1 LSSYTGFIVSSD
13 KLTRQQVE
21 FVLRRAAEIDT
32 HDPGTHDRGREGAAT
47 DGLSVNELLRLGE
60 EAGLSGGS
68 VSRALTELRRGV
80 SIEPEESGVVA
91 HALGGSRII
100 VSRVV
105 PAPVE
110 TVRRAVD
117 RFLRDQLMTIRRH
130 HGARIEWERAQGI
143 WPGLVRSL
151 DFSKRYAF
159 SLVTRVETIVAEE
172 ETVETDEF
180 AEAFGGPGKANGVRD
195 TSVTFN
201 IDLADM
207 RRERLAQMGIRSAL
221 AFALVGLGGTMMFPG
236 FGVPDLVA
244 LASGGVAAGG
254 IFALDRKRYLES
266 RSRVALAPE
275 RFLDL
280 LTQRQTTRRS
290 LKPLDPAE

>member
-1 LSSYTGFIVSSD
+1 LRTSRIADLSRYNREAVPSD
-13 KLTRQQVE
+13 KLTRQQVD

-32 HDPGTHDRGREGAAT
+32 RESAARDEGPE
-47 DGLSVNELLRLGE
+47 DGLTALEVIRLGE
-60 EAGLSGGS
+60 EVGLRGGA
-68 VSRALTELRRGV
+68 VSQALTELRRGV
-80 SIEPEESGVVA
+80 SIEPEEDGVVA
-91 HALGGSRII
+91 HALGASRIV

-105 PAPVE
+105 PAPVD

-117 RFLRDQLMTIRRH
+117 RFLREQLMTVRRH
-130 HGARIEWERAQGI
+130 HGARVEWERAQGI

-159 SLVTRVETIVAEE
+159 SLVSRVETVVAEE
-172 ETVETDEF
+172 LSADD
-180 AEAFGGPGKANGVRD
+180 AEGPD

-201 IDLADM
+201 IDLGDM
-207 RRERLAQMGIRSAL
+207 RRERFTQMGLRAAM
-221 AFALVGLGGTMMFPG
+221 AFALVGLGGAAMLPG

-280 LTQRQTTRRS
+280 LTQRQSRRS
-290 LKPLDPAE
+290 LRSPDD

>member
-1 LSSYTGFIVSSD
+1 VSSD
-13 KLTRQQVE
+13 KLTRQQVD

-32 HDPGTHDRGREGAAT
+32 HEPSSLARSAADAN
-47 DGLSVNELLRLGE
+47 DGLTVLEVLRLGE
-60 EAGLSGGS
+60 EAGLESGS
-68 VSRALTELRRGV
+68 VSRALVELRRGV
-80 SIEPEESGVVA
+80 PIEPEEKGVVA
-91 HALGGSRII
+91 SALGGSRII

-117 RFLRDQLMTIRRH
+117 RFLREQLMTIRRH

-143 WPGLVRSL
+143 WPGLARSL

-159 SLVTRVETIVAEE
+159 SLVSRVETVVAEE
-172 ETVETDEF
+172 EGV
-180 AEAFGGPGKANGVRD
+180 GGLD

-207 RRERLAQMGIRSAL
+207 RRERLAQMSLRSAL
-221 AFALVGLGGTMMFPG
+221 AFALIGLGGAAMFPG

-280 LTQRQTTRRS
+280 LAQRHPRRS
-290 LKPLDPAE
+290 LTPEE

>member
-1 LSSYTGFIVSSD
+1 VSSD
-13 KLTRQQVE
+13 KLTRQQVD

-32 HDPGTHDRGREGAAT
+32 REITTAGHGASDA
-47 DGLSVNELLRLGE
+47 LSVIEVMRLGE
-60 EAGLSGGS
+60 EAGLRGLS
-68 VSRALTELRRGV
+68 VSQALTELRRGV
-80 SIEPEESGVVA
+80 IIEPEESGVVA
-91 HALGGSRII
+91 QALGASHIV

-117 RFLRDQLMTIRRH
+117 RFLREQLMTVRRH

-159 SLVTRVETIVAEE
+159 SLVSRVETVVA
-172 ETVETDEF
+172 
-180 AEAFGGPGKANGVRD
+180 AEDNGGPEGPD

-201 IDLADM
+201 IDLGDM
-207 RRERLAQMGIRSAL
+207 RRERLTQMGLRSAM
-221 AFALVGLGGTMMFPG
+221 AFALVGLGGAAMFPG

-266 RSRVALAPE
+266 RGRVALAPE

-280 LTQRQTTRRS
+280 LTQRQPRRE
-290 LKPLDPAE
+290 LKPSDDAA

>member
-1 LSSYTGFIVSSD
+1 MPSD

-21 FVLRRAAEIDT
+21 FVLRRAAEIET
-32 HDPGTHDRGREGAAT
+32 HRPASPERGHGESDDGP
-47 DGLSVNELLRLGE
+47 DGLSVTDLIKLGE
-60 EAGLSGGS
+60 EAGLRGGS
-68 VSRALTELRRGV
+68 LSQAISELRRGV

-91 HALGGSRII
+91 QALGASRII

-117 RFLRDQLMTIRRH
+117 RFLREQLMTVRRH

-159 SLVTRVETIVAEE
+159 SLVSRVETVVAEE
-172 ETVETDEF
+172 GDASF
-180 AEAFGGPGKANGVRD
+180 DGGAPE

-207 RRERLAQMGIRSAL
+207 RRERLTQMGLRSAM
-221 AFALVGLGGTMMFPG
+221 AFAIVGLGGAAMFPG
-236 FGVPDLVA
+236 FGVPHLVA

-254 IFALDRKRYLES
+254 LFALDRKRYLES

-280 LTQRQTTRRS
+280 LTQRQVNRRPRTGPV
-290 LKPLDPAE
+290 LLDE